1 MLLDLVAN
9 ICSGFWYVSASLV
22 AQRASLVVQTVKN
35 LPAMQKTQVQSLGQ
49 GKSPGEGN
57 GNPLQH
63 SCLGN
68 PMGQRSLAGYHPCG
82 CKELDTI

>member
-1 MLLDLVAN
+1 MSLARR
-9 ICSGFWYVSASLV
+9 GFSSLC
-22 AQRASLVVQTVKN
+22 QTVKN

-57 GNPLQH
+57 GNPLQY

-68 PMGQRSLAGYHPCG
+68 PMGQRSLAGYSPWS
-82 CKELDTI
+82 CKESDTTKGSQPL